1 MTTETAAG
9 TNRGQQCVKT
19 TCPYCGV
26 GCGVAA
32 TVDEAGNATIA
43 GDPDHPANFGRL
55 CSKGAALAETL
66 DLDGRLL
73 RPWVDGRP
81 ASWDS
86 ALDLV
91 ALRFAETIAE
101 HGPDAVAFYVS
112 GQCLTEDYYVAN
124 KLMKGFI
131 GSANIDTNSRLCM
144 ASTVAGHRRAFGSDT
159 VPGCYSDLEQADLV
173 VLVGSN
179 LAWCHPVL
187 FQRLAAARAARPEM
201 RVVVIDPRRT
211 VTADE
216 ADLHLA
222 IRPNGDAALFNGLL
236 AHLADTDAVDRAFLA
251 AHTEG
256 FDAAIAATRDLDAA
270 GLADATGLDPATI
283 ARFYAL
289 FRETG
294 RVVTVFSQGVNQSTG
309 GTDKVN
315 AILNCHLATGRIGKP
330 GMGPFSVTG
339 QPNAMGGREVGGLAN
354 QLAAHMEIES
364 PAHRDIVRRFWNAPR
379 LAERPGLKA
388 VELFQAVEAGRV
400 KAVWIMCTNPAD
412 SLPEADRVVAALRA
426 CPFVVVS
433 EAMADTDTTRL
444 ADVLLPA
451 AAWGE
456 KDGTVTNSE
465 RRISRQRAFR
475 AAPGEARPDW
485 WALTQVAR
493 RMGFADAFPYRSAAE
508 IFREHAALSELDN
521 DGSRDF
527 DIGALAGMSDNAY
540 DTLDPVQWPV
550 RSLDDTGQPGTGRVD
565 RRLFADGRFFTSN
578 GRARLVA
585 VTPPPVATADGLF
598 VLNTGRIRDHW
609 HTLTRTG
616 LSPRLSAHLAE
627 PFAEIHPD
635 DARRLGAS
643 EAGLLRIESDR
654 GAILVR
660 ALITDRIRPGSLF
673 VPMHWTDRFAS
684 AARVDAVV
692 PADTDPLSGQPGSKA
707 AAVRV
712 DAYRPAW
719 YGFAVLA
726 ERPKAVDAAY
736 WALARVRDGWKLELA
751 DAAPVSDWPA
761 WVRTL
766 MGISVGE
773 RSVELLAYRDA
784 EAGIHRFA
792 AFRNDRLIGALFVA
806 PTPVAVSRGW
816 AAERLGDGPA
826 EPRQRYAVLAG
837 RAGGDSPEPGAIV
850 CSCFAVGINQIA
862 AAVAGQGCASVN
874 EIGAA
879 TNAGT
884 NCGSCRSEIQRILDH
899 VRRDDATIEKAG

>member
-1 MTTETAAG
+1 MNAG
-9 TNRGQQCVKT
+9 TADGSNPSRQCVKT

-81 ASWDS
+81 ASWET

-91 ALRFAETIAE
+91 ARRFAETIAE
-101 HGPDAVAFYVS
+101 HGPDSVAFYVS

-159 VPGCYSDLEQADLV
+159 VPGCYTDLEQADLV

-187 FQRLAAARAARPEM
+187 FQRLVAARAARPAM
-201 RVVVIDPRRT
+201 RIVAIDPRRT
-211 VTADE
+211 VTAEE

-222 IRPNGDAALFNGLL
+222 IRPNSDAALFNGLL
-236 AHLADTDAVDRAFLA
+236 AHLADTGAVDRAFLA

-256 FDAAIAATRDLDAA
+256 FDQALAATRGLAPAA
-270 GLADATGLDPATI
+270 LADATGLDPAAI

-289 FRETG
+289 FRETR

-315 AILNCHLATGRIGKP
+315 AILNCHLATGRIGRP
-330 GMGPFSVTG
+330 GTGPFSVTG

-354 QLAAHMEIES
+354 QLAAHMEIEN
-364 PAHRDIVRRFWNAPR
+364 PAHRDVVRRFWNAPR

-388 VELFQAVEAGRV
+388 VELFQAIEAGRV

-475 AAPGEARPDW
+475 RAPGEARPDW
-485 WALTQVAR
+485 WALTRVACR
-493 RMGFADAFPYRSAAE
+493 LGFADAFPYRNAAE
-508 IFREHAALSELDN
+508 IFREHAALSEFDN

-527 DIGALAGMSDNAY
+527 DIGPLVGLSDAAY
-540 DTLDPVQWPV
+540 DAMAPVQWPV
-550 RSLDDTGQPGTGRVD
+550 RDLGDTGLPD
-565 RRLFADGRFFTSN
+565 RRLFGDGRFFTPS
-578 GRARLVA
+578 GKARLIPIA
-585 VTPPPVATADGLF
+585 APQPVPMPERMF
-598 VLNTGRIRDHW
+598 VLNTGRVRDHW

-616 LSPRLSAHLAE
+616 LSPRLTAHLAE

-635 DARRLGAS
+635 DAHRLGAS
-643 EAGLLRIESDR
+643 EAGLLRIKNSR

-660 ALITDRIRPGSLF
+660 ALVTDRVQPGSVF

-692 PADTDPLSGQPGSKA
+692 PADTDPISGQPGSKA

-712 DAYRPAW
+712 EAYRPAW

-726 ERPKAVDAAY
+726 ERPRAVDATY
-736 WALARVRDGWKLELA
+736 WALAKVHDGWKLELA

-766 MGISVGE
+766 MGIAVGE
-773 RSVELLAYRDA
+773 RSVDLLAYRDA

-792 AFRNDRLIGALFVA
+792 AFRNDRLIGALFVG
-806 PTPVAVSRGW
+806 PDPVAVSRGW

-826 EPRQRYAVLAG
+826 EPRQRFAVLAG
-837 RAGGDSPEPGAIV
+837 RAGGDSPDPGAIV
-850 CSCFAVGINQIA
+850 CSCFAVGANRIA
-862 AAVAGQGCASVN
+862 AAVTGQGCASVD
-874 EIGAA
+874 EIGAV

-899 VRRDDATIEKAG
+899 VRRHDATLEKAG